1 MNNNE
6 QPIYLNTWVIVLAF
20 VFFWPLGVV
29 LLIMRANSSK
39 KNMFDGGTTAKI
51 CYIVGGIL
59 VLAGL
64 GSFSGSF
71 FGGLFWTAGGIAVI
85 YYGTQNKKKVERYK
99 KYIDLIANQ
108 GVRSLDTISNTLNI
122 TYSVTKSDIETL
134 IAKGTF
140 KGARI
145 DELTRSI
152 ELNAIPTMQTNNG
165 MNGADGLSGFIG
177 AISGMAGEAG
187 MGGNGGGS
195 STSVVATCP
204 GCGGTMPAFKGATVE
219 CDYCGKIYSA

>member
-1 MNNNE
+1 MNNE

-20 VFFWPLGVV
+20 IFCWPIGVV
-29 LLIMRANSSK
+29 LLIMRTNSSK
-39 KNMFDGGTTAKI
+39 QNMFDGATTAKI

-59 VLAGL
+59 ILAGL
-64 GSFSGSF
+64 GTFKSSF

-85 YYGTQNKKKVERYK
+85 YYGVQNKKKVERYK

-134 IAKGTF
+134 ISKGTF

-152 ELNAIPTMQTNNG
+152 ELNAVPVMETQNVGGTLG
-165 MNGADGLSGFIG
+165 GFIDS
-177 AISGMAGEAG
+177 ISGMAGEAG
-187 MGGNGGGS
+187 MGGNSGS

-204 GCGGTMPAFKGATVE
+204 GCGGTMPAFKGSTVE

>member
-1 MNNNE
+1 MNNE

-20 VFFWPLGVV
+20 IFFWPLGVA
-29 LLIMRANSSK
+29 LLIMRANSNK
-39 KNMFDGGTTAKI
+39 KNMFDGSTTSKI

-64 GSFSGSF
+64 GSFGDSF
-71 FGGLFWTAGGIAVI
+71 FRGLFWTAGGIAVI
-85 YYGTQNKKKVERYK
+85 YYGAQNKKKVERYK

-165 MNGADGLSGFIG
+165 MPGADGLGGFIN

-187 MGGNGGGS
+187 MGGNNAGS
-195 STSVVATCP
+195 SQSVVATCP

>member
-1 MNNNE
+1 MNNE

-20 VFFWPLGVV
+20 IFFWPLGVV
-29 LLIMRANSSK
+29 LLIMRANSNK
-39 KNMFDGGTTAKI
+39 RNMFDGGTTAKI

>member
-1 MNNNE
+1 MNNE

-20 VFFWPLGVV
+20 IFFWPLGVA
-29 LLIMRANSSK
+29 LLIMRANSNK
-39 KNMFDGGTTAKI
+39 KNMFDGSTTSKI
-51 CYIVGGIL
+51 CYVVGGIL

-64 GSFSGSF
+64 GSFGDSF
-71 FGGLFWTAGGIAVI
+71 FRGLFWTAGGIAVI

-152 ELNAIPTMQTNNG
+152 ELNAIPTMQTNDG
-165 MNGADGLSGFIG
+165 MPGADGLGGFIN

-187 MGGNGGGS
+187 MGGNNAGS
-195 STSVVATCP
+195 SQSVVATCP